1 MHAVVAVRR
10 LRIRSVEVVR
20 RIRYVAIRGSL
31 VRLTSPSA
39 TQRLVGMVE
48 PASYRRQTLV
58 PGVVERMVGLR
69 SPEPVLLGDELLD
82 LIQDGLLVHNVE
94 HNRRAGGPTRQPAD
108 EGSACTRRPSGA
120 SSSGGGRS

>member
-31 VRLTSPSA
+31 VRLTSPA
-39 TQRLVGMVE
+39 PTQRLVGMVE

-58 PGVVERMVGLR
+58 PGLVEPTVGLR
-69 SPEPVLLGDELLD
+69 SP
-82 LIQDGLLVHNVE
+82 
-94 HNRRAGGPTRQPAD
+94 
-108 EGSACTRRPSGA
+108 
-120 SSSGGGRS
+120 